1 MRELAQYFMT
11 FFRLF
16 HENLFTANNNNPP
29 HQSKKTETSQ
39 IHHIL
44 LYNILYIKH
53 QKIIPYPT
61 HIFLSLPLV
70 HCTPPDKSRNAHC
83 HEHLETHPPEY
94 PTLCNKN
101 IRIRGIYST
110 TKSDPH
116 HHHQRF
122 LGIRENYPPPTP
134 PKQQRGSQNCSD
146 CE

>member
-1 MRELAQYFMT
+1 MRIFLLPTTTHTTNQA
-11 FFRLF
+11 RKPRKLK
-16 HENLFTANNNNPP
+16 P
-29 HQSKKTETSQ
+29 ETSQ
-39 IHHIL
+39 IYHISQHL
-44 LYNILYIKH
+44 IKH

-70 HCTPPDKSRNAHC
+70 LCTPPDKSRNAHC
-83 HEHLETHPPEY
+83 HERLETLPPEY
-94 PTLCNKN
+94 PTLCNNN

-116 HHHQRF
+116 HHHQWF

-134 PKQQRGSQNCSD
+134 PKQQRGSQNCSY